1 MPSQGQKCGGPL
13 GLVGVGKT
21 IVLSAEKRRKLGPD
35 GYVVHSTIVEDGGFA
50 ILHEYATDAAS
61 TQMTVSDLDVAPLT
75 PTVPDSSFAPTEV
88 DPTEEDPDSDADSLL
103 DLLMRT
109 NGLQSQPARPRFA
122 AMSSDSFDSQATEND
137 NPSERQT
144 DRPGLPLPPL
154 TPEPHWTDDSK
165 FWTSMED
172 RLAMC
177 YDCQWYRLDFFSHA
191 PVHFSPCFEAACNF
205 IRASINNVWLQY
217 KIGITEDPYIRWTR
231 PDCGYEHF
239 GWQYMCLLYT
249 APTSKTSKRGVQTEQ
264 ERLRRAESTGAM
276 EKRLIAEF
284 SLEPGCLNRVGAG
297 GEYPSDG
304 CPHFVYVVVRD
315 DDRT

>member
-1 MPSQGQKCGGPL
+1 MCIRDRPC
-13 GLVGVGKT
+13 
-21 IVLSAEKRRKLGPD
+21 
-35 GYVVHSTIVEDGGFA
+35 
-50 ILHEYATDAAS
+50 
-61 TQMTVSDLDVAPLT
+61 T
-75 PTVPDSSFAPTEV
+75 PTVPDVDITPTEV
-88 DPTEEDPDSDADSLL
+88 DPDSDADSLL
-103 DLLMRT
+103 DLLVNT
-109 NGLQSQPARPRFA
+109 DGLQSQPARPHLD
-122 AMSSDSFDSQATEND
+122 AMSYDSFDSQATEND
-137 NPSERQT
+137 NPSERQEA
-144 DRPGLPLPPL
+144 RPDLPLS
-154 TPEPHWTDDSK
+154 PEPHWTDDSK

-217 KIGITEDPYIRWTR
+217 KIGITENPYIRWTR

-239 GWQYMCLLYT
+239 GWQYMYLLYT
-249 APTSKTSKRGVQTEQ
+249 APTSKTSKCGVQTEQ

-276 EKRLIAEF
+276 EIKLIAEF

-315 DDRT
+315 DDTT